1 MGAPILLRRFYEGD
15 GVDGY
20 QCASCRGGFS
30 LRGGHDF
37 SYIKSCLH
45 CGCAFTK
52 YIDCAEARHERL
64 HARFALDAHSPP
76 QQVWELQFTER
87 HQHPEW
93 ENDDYQGWITAQ
105 RCGPDV
111 DARYALAYS
120 RAFVRAW
127 DERQRRE
134 YDEEDGESYK
144 DDHFYSIV
152 KVRLVRVREDA
163 DKLRSPPNEYYGFAQ
178 HEIPLTVRCL
188 SRTLIREEEA
198 KLEARAC

>member
-1 MGAPILLRRFYEGD
+1 MGRPLLLHVGYEDD

-20 QCASCRGGFS
+20 FCCACKHGYSARYVALKFCP
-30 LRGGHDF
+30 
-37 SYIKSCLH
+37 H
-45 CGCAFTK
+45 CGIEYTESRDVEEIRYQRAMARQ
-52 YIDCAEARHERL
+52 AEPRTV
-64 HARFALDAHSPP
+64 PM
-76 QQVWELQFTER
+76 VWEVQFTER

-105 RCGPDV
+105 RFGPDV